1 MNKILSILLAT
12 TLLITLLLT
21 GCGGGTGSQ
30 AGSGNT
36 QGAPSAGGA
45 SASSQSSGKAEYV
58 IKVSSVLAESNP
70 SCQGLYKFKEY
81 LEEKSGGRIEVQVYP
96 GGILA
101 TSDEINVELVMTGGC
116 EMAVSPAYCLAQ
128 KANTPEFDV
137 MIYPFLT
144 SVPDKRVYYELMNN
158 SGVIAEISERFEA
171 QTDVKI
177 CGYYDIGWIDIG
189 NKIRPFTDVDSGRGL
204 KVRSAVAP
212 IWKDTLETFG
222 PSAVP
227 MAYGE
232 VFAALQQ
239 GTIDG
244 VVSSTPCFVS
254 DLFYEELNYI
264 TLTHHVL
271 VMYGIYVNDTF
282 FNSLP
287 EDLQQMYLDACEYLI
302 GIQNELHTA
311 AEQTSIDTMEASG
324 IEIYTLSAEERS
336 VWAERAQKSIEANVN
351 DIGNDFYNRV
361 KGEVARI
368 ETELGL

>member
-1 MNKILSILLAT
+1 MNKILSILLAV
-12 TLLITLLLT
+12 TLFITLLLT
-21 GCGGGTGSQ
+21 GCGGGTVSQ
-30 AGSGNT
+30 AESGNT
-36 QGAPSAGGA
+36 QGALPTDGAGV
-45 SASSQSSGKAEYV
+45 QNSGKAEYV

-70 SCQGLYKFKEY
+70 NCQGLYKFEEY
-81 LEEKSGGRIEVQVYP
+81 LEKKSGGRIDVQVYP

-137 MIYPFLT
+137 SIYPFLS
-144 SVPDKRVYYELMNN
+144 SVPDKRVYYELMNK
-158 SGVIAEISERFEA
+158 SDVIAGITERFEA
-171 QTDVKI
+171 ETDVKI

-189 NKIRPFTDVDSGRGL
+189 NKIRPFTDVNSGRGL
-204 KVRSAVAP
+204 KMRSAVAP

-232 VFAALQQ
+232 VFGALQQ

-271 VMYGIYVNDTF
+271 VMYGIYVNETF

-287 EDLQQMYLDACEYLI
+287 EDLQGMYLDACEYLI
-302 GIQNELHTA
+302 EVNDELFTA
-311 AEQTSIDTMEASG
+311 AEQESIDTMEASG
-324 IEIYTLSAEERS
+324 IEIYTLSQEDRS
-336 VWAERAQKSIEANVN
+336 AWAELAQQAIEANVN
-351 DIGNDFYNRV
+351 AIGRDFYDRV
-361 KGEVARI
+361 KEEVARI